1 MFGFGK
7 KRKYEERIRAA
18 LSGEDRNASEK
29 IAREAFADN
38 KSEEHILAWV
48 VAAMYEQG
56 IDSALD
62 LLEVFVNRYPD
73 SIHLPR
79 VYLAD
84 VLSRAS
90 KFDQATNQ
98 ARYYLRLAKDAG
110 VFPDLG
116 TKRIIQDGVSRSF
129 LLLTSAY
136 TTLGARSYSKRVL
149 GYSLQYELATSWK
162 ELIINELSQLEHE
175 LLTSDN
181 KQLDEKWEKLFSSGL
196 EADDLYKHCNDS
208 GFPVMAKRVDLL
220 EGNFRFNSTFKVDMQ
235 EIFLLVLET
244 DDKQY
249 LLR

>member
-7 KRKYEERIRAA
+7 KRNYEERIRSA
-18 LSGEDRNASEK
+18 LSRGDFKEAERV
-29 IAREAFADN
+29 ARDAFADT

-48 VAAMYEQG
+48 GAAMYEQG

-73 SIHLPR
+73 SLHLPR

-90 KFDQATNQ
+90 RFDQATNQ
-98 ARYYLRLAKDAG
+98 ARCYLRLAKDAG

-136 TTLGARSYSKRVL
+136 TTLGARSYSRRAL
-149 GYSLQYELATSWK
+149 EYGLQYELAAKWK
-162 ELIINELSQLEHE
+162 EMINNELNQLERE
-175 LLTSDN
+175 LQTSEN
-181 KQLDEKWEKLFSSGL
+181 KQLDLKWEKLFSSGL
-196 EADDLYKHCNDS
+196 EADDLYKQCIDS
-208 GFPVMAKRVDLL
+208 GFPIMAKRVDLL
-220 EGNFRFNSTFKVDMQ
+220 EGNFRFNAAFKVDLQ
-235 EIFLLVLET
+235 EMFFLVLET
-244 DDKQY
+244 EGKES